1 MPMLKRTLVF
11 SNPMSLSLK
20 NCQLVLAF
28 KDDPDNKMTIPI
40 EDIGVVI
47 IENQQVSITV
57 PLMNALIEG
66 NVQVVVCNDR
76 GMPSAML
83 QSFESNNLQGENLRN
98 QMNAGEVL
106 KKQLWKQIVEAK
118 IRNQAA
124 LLNKVGQEGDIL
136 KQYYRN
142 VKSGDSDN
150 REGIAARVY
159 FSELFGVSF
168 IRDRTL
174 PGINALLNYGY
185 TVLRAATARALV
197 SSGLLP
203 AIGIFHHNRSNA
215 FPLADDIMEPY
226 RPYVDEI
233 VYALSMQGKME
244 LTKDVKA
251 DLIQV
256 LYADTQFSKVI
267 RPLSVGLTFTSSSLS
282 KCFAKEQTRLSLPLM
297 K

>member
-11 SNPMSLSLK
+11 SNPINLSLK
-20 NCQLVLAF
+20 NSQLVLSY
-28 KDDPDNKMTIPI
+28 KDDPDSKITIPI

-47 IENQQVSITV
+47 IEHQQVSITV
-57 PLMNALIEG
+57 PLMNALVEG
-66 NVQVVVCNDR
+66 NVQVVVCNSH

-83 QSFESNNLQGENLRN
+83 QSFEGNNLQGENLRN

-124 LLNKVGQEGDIL
+124 LLNKVGQDGDIL
-136 KQYYRN
+136 KPYYQN
-142 VKSGDSDN
+142 VKSGDTDN
-150 REGIAARVY
+150 REGIAARIY
-159 FSELFGVSF
+159 FSELFGESF
-168 IRDRTL
+168 VRDRNSS
-174 PGINALLNYGY
+174 GINSLLNYGY
-185 TVLRAATARALV
+185 TILRAATARALV

-226 RPYVDEI
+226 RPYIDET
-233 VYALSMQGKME
+233 VYDLTMQGRLE
-244 LTKDVKA
+244 LTKSVKA

-256 LYADTQFSKVI
+256 LYADTQFSKVT
-267 RPLSVGLTFTSSSLS
+267 RPLSIGLTLSSSSLT
-282 KCFAKEQTRLSLPLM
+282 KCFAKEKTKLSLPLM
-297 K
+297 Q

>member
-1 MPMLKRTLVF
+1 MLKRTLVF
-11 SNPMSLSLK
+11 SNPISLSLK

-28 KDDPDNKMTIPI
+28 KDDPDNKLTIPI

-47 IENQQVSITV
+47 IEHQQVSITI

-66 NVQVVVCNDR
+66 NVQVVVCNER

-83 QSFESNNLQGENLRN
+83 QSFEGNNLQGENLRN
-98 QMNAGEVL
+98 QMDAGEVL
-106 KKQLWKQIVEAK
+106 KKQLWKQIVETK
-118 IRNQAA
+118 IKNQAA
-124 LLNKVGQEGDIL
+124 LLNKVGLKGTIL
-136 KQYYRN
+136 KQYYQN
-142 VKSGDSDN
+142 VKSGDTDN
-150 REGIAARVY
+150 REGISARRY
-159 FSELFGVSF
+159 FSELFGESF

-185 TVLRAATARALV
+185 TILRAATARALV
-197 SSGLLP
+197 ASGLLP

-233 VYALSMQGKME
+233 VLDLAMQGKLE
-244 LTKDVKA
+244 LTKEVKA
-251 DLIQV
+251 ELIQV
-256 LYADTQFSKVI
+256 LYADTQFYKVT
-267 RPLSVGLTFTSSSLS
+267 RPLSVGLTLTSSSLS
-282 KCFAKEQTRLSLPLM
+282 RCFAKEQSKLSLPTL